1 MHYNSPRNL
10 TSAAAGAGAPSPPR
24 PKLAVQSEPQPSVF
38 RTGPDKGA
46 NFASRGE
53 GPQHGG
59 TCGVSAGGKLSFVG
73 SGSSFGGCWLLCS
86 LRLEASIHGA
96 HGTARHS
103 GSRLGRRAP
112 RQQGLARHMP
122 QTSFSR
128 CTPFARGKIVGKAEV
143 GVSTEHIRT
152 AVRKKDGTFGS
163 NQAIRD
169 VVAKAKSDPAWQGQ
183 DSSAGGRPQRLSAA
197 EVRALKQLIHEE
209 VGVARVTIPY
219 CRKRLPWL
227 KRVSA
232 ETVRRTLHRLG
243 LAWRL
248 RRNKAAVSKKYR
260 PARRSYCRWVERQPR
275 RDLLRWAYVDGTSFY
290 LARTPEEH
298 EDKQRASLGK
308 HVWRLQTGQDSLEEK
323 HVGASSYAKA
333 QGLAIKI
340 WGFFCDGRLEYYVLP
355 KGIHEQGESDNA
367 AHERQALPAHG
378 AHKVRE
384 VAPALLAARP
394 GLHREGLRALLAP
407 PSHGRGRSRGRLRSH
422 RAVPKVLAGLQ
433 RHRGLV
439 AQVEAVLGG
448 TGTCGEGKPRQ
459 LLAAPASSRRCS
471 EQAVPQ

>member
-1 MHYNSPRNL
+1 
-10 TSAAAGAGAPSPPR
+10 
-24 PKLAVQSEPQPSVF
+24 
-38 RTGPDKGA
+38 
-46 NFASRGE
+46 
-53 GPQHGG
+53 
-59 TCGVSAGGKLSFVG
+59 
-73 SGSSFGGCWLLCS
+73 
-86 LRLEASIHGA
+86 
-96 HGTARHS
+96 
-103 GSRLGRRAP
+103 
-112 RQQGLARHMP
+112 MP
-122 QTSFSR
+122 QSSFSR

-152 AVRKKDGTFGS
+152 AVRKKDGSFGS
-163 NQAIRD
+163 NRAIRD
-169 VVAKAKSDPAWQGQ
+169 VLAKAKSDPAWQGQ

-340 WGFFCDGRLEYYVLP
+340 WGFFCGGRLEYYVLP
-355 KGIHEQGESDNA
+355 K
-367 AHERQALPAHG
+367 ALTSKG
-378 AHKVRE
+378 KVTTQHMNGRRYRHM
-384 VAPALLAARP
+384 VRTKFAKWRRRCWP
-394 GLHREGLRALLAP
+394 
-407 PSHGRGRSRGRLRSH
+407 RGRVFIAKDYERFLRHPATVEAEAEAGCDPIEQFPKCSPDFNAIEGWWRKLKLYLEEREPVERESRGSFLRRLR
-422 RAVPKVLAGLQ
+422 RAVGVLNRRFRNEGRTLC
-433 RHRGLV
+433 RN
-439 AQVEAVLGG
+439 QVV
-448 TGTCGEGKPRQ
+448 R
-459 LLAAPASSRRCS
+459 AAECKRLKGARTRW
-471 EQAVPQ
+471 